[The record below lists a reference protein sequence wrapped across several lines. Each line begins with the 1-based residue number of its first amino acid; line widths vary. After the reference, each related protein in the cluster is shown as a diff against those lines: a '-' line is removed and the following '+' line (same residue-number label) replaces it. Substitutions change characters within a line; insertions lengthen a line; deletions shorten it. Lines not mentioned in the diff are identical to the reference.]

1 MVETCLI
8 FFIVVIRS
16 PADTF
21 WVNPQYFITLEDP
34 DDDDE
39 EQNCTLIVALMQKNR
54 RAARTLGAGLFLTIG
69 FALYKVG
76 RLTSAGHLVPQWLGG
91 ASSCPIRWVQSCSS
105 TPWYIRDLY
114 RYGKVNVRPST
125 TELYKRCHEAVS
137 IVVRTFWE
145 PSIPRLLPV
154 LSSQCLCVHLHMNC
168 DCTRLTWRLTLAM
181 GGKRSHLFESYSAGN
196 NFTG

>member
-1 MVETCLI
+1 MLN

-16 PADTF
+16 HADTF

-76 RLTSAGHLVPQWLGG
+76 RFISAGHLVPQWLGG
-91 ASSCPIRWVQSCSS
+91 ASSRPIRRVQSCSS
-105 TPWYIRDLY
+105 TLWYSRDLY
-114 RYGKVNVRPST
+114 MV
-125 TELYKRCHEAVS
+125 
-137 IVVRTFWE
+137 W
-145 PSIPRLLPV
+145 
-154 LSSQCLCVHLHMNC
+154 
-168 DCTRLTWRLTLAM
+168 
-181 GGKRSHLFESYSAGN
+181 
-196 NFTG
+196 